1 MVITNGSLE
10 YDYGVTS
17 SLDNIVDFRDIFTSY
32 AEFNKCI
39 IDENTFYTGL
49 E

>member
-1 MVITNGSLE
+1 MVITNGGLE

-17 SLDNIVDFRDIFTSY
+17 SVDNIVDFKDIFTSN
-32 AEFNKCI
+32 AELNKCI
-39 IDENTFYTGL
+39 IDENTLYTDL